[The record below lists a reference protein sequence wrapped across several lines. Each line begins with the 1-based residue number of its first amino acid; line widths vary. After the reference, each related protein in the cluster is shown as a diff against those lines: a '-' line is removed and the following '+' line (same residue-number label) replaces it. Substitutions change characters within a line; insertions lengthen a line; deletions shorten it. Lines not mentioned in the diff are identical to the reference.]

1 MSDTG
6 TFPGNAT
13 GIDPAATATGTR
25 LPVINPEALQA
36 ALEQVPEGR
45 EAAVRDLAAR
55 IDIADPG
62 SILRFGQEAQ
72 NRATLAADAMLEG
85 ARNREAGEA
94 GVTLSTLLGTLRGFD
109 MRGLAEK
116 PGFFARIFNKAG
128 AETAKVVQ
136 RYETIKGQVEEVGD
150 RLDGHRTKLLEDVEK
165 LERLYRATLDWFHA
179 LGDHIAAG
187 ETVLSARRPGGGTR
201 HGAGGRGRRQRG
213 GAAAAR
219 PARGAR
225 RAGTPGAR
233 PAADPAGGDA
243 GAALDPADPGERQG
257 AGGQDPERHR
267 QYRAALAQQLAQ
279 ALAIQTMREAGRTLK
294 EATDLTNQLLVGNAE
309 RLRQGN
315 LEART
320 QLKRGVFDI
329 EAVKRANAPSSPPS
343 RTACASPRDA
353 QAQRASATKELEKAE
368 GEIRRALL
376 AARASGTRP
385 GARPVASGGAGRRH
399 AQPGSIGT
407 EQEMV
412 AVARTHL
419 VPAQA
424 TFGRWRIAGAGA
436 LAGRPPL
443 PGRPSRDGHG
453 FPAS

>member
-1 MSDTG
+1 MSGTG
-6 TFPGNAT
+6 T
-13 GIDPAATATGTR
+13 TAGTR
-25 LPVINPEALQA
+25 LPVINSEALQA

-187 ETVLSARRPGGGTR
+187 ETVLVRVDQEAVPAMAREVEGGDSVAAQRLRDLRSARDELERRVHDLRLTR
-201 HGAGGRGRRQRG
+201 QVAMQ
-213 GAAAAR
+213 
-219 PARGAR
+219 
-225 RAGTPGAR
+225 
-233 PAADPAGGDA
+233 
-243 GAALDPADPGERQG
+243 ALPSIRLIQENDK
-257 AGGQDPERHR
+257 
-267 QYRAALAQQLAQ
+267 ALAAKIQSVIANTVPLWRQQLAQ

-294 EATDLTNQLLVGNAE
+294 EATDLTNDLLVGNAE

-320 QLKRGVFDI
+320 QLERGVFDI
-329 EAVKRANAPSSPPS
+329 EAVKRANASLVATIEDSL
-343 RTACASPRDA
+343 RIAQDA

-376 AARASGTRP
+376 AAK
-385 GARPVASGGAGRRH
+385 ASGGAG
-399 AQPGSIGT
+399 QGT
-407 EQEMV
+407 
-412 AVARTHL
+412 RT
-419 VPAQA
+419 
-424 TFGRWRIAGAGA
+424 G
-436 LAGRPPL
+436 
-443 PGRPSRDGHG
+443 
-453 FPAS
+453 

>member
-1 MSDTG
+1 MSGTG
-6 TFPGNAT
+6 TAT
-13 GIDPAATATGTR
+13 ETK
-25 LPVINPEALQA
+25 LPVISAEALQA

-45 EAAVRDLAAR
+45 EAAVRDLASR

-187 ETVLSARRPGGGTR
+187 ETVLKRVDQEAVPAMAREVEGGDSVAAQRLRDLRSARDELERRVHDLRLTR
-201 HGAGGRGRRQRG
+201 QVAMQ
-213 GAAAAR
+213 
-219 PARGAR
+219 
-225 RAGTPGAR
+225 
-233 PAADPAGGDA
+233 
-243 GAALDPADPGERQG
+243 ALPSIRLIQENDK
-257 AGGQDPERHR
+257 
-267 QYRAALAQQLAQ
+267 ALAAKIQSVIANTVPLWRQQLAQ

-294 EATDLTNQLLVGNAE
+294 EATDLTNDLLVGNAE

-320 QLKRGVFDI
+320 QLERGVFDI
-329 EAVKRANAPSSPPS
+329 EAVKRANASLVATIEDSL
-343 RTACASPRDA
+343 RIANEA

-376 AARASGTRP
+376 AAK
-385 GARPVASGGAGRRH
+385 ASGG
-399 AQPGSIGT
+399 PGQG
-407 EQEMV
+407 
-412 AVARTHL
+412 ART
-419 VPAQA
+419 
-424 TFGRWRIAGAGA
+424 G
-436 LAGRPPL
+436 
-443 PGRPSRDGHG
+443 
-453 FPAS
+453 

>member
-1 MSDTG
+1 MSG
-6 TFPGNAT
+6 
-13 GIDPAATATGTR
+13 TATTTGAK
-25 LPVINPEALQA
+25 LPVISAEALQA
-36 ALEQVPEGR
+36 ALEQPPEGR

-187 ETVLSARRPGGGTR
+187 ETVLVRVDQEAVPAMAREVEGGDSVAAQRLRDLRSARDELERRVHDLRLTR
-201 HGAGGRGRRQRG
+201 QVAMQ
-213 GAAAAR
+213 
-219 PARGAR
+219 
-225 RAGTPGAR
+225 
-233 PAADPAGGDA
+233 
-243 GAALDPADPGERQG
+243 ALPSIRLIQENDK
-257 AGGQDPERHR
+257 
-267 QYRAALAQQLAQ
+267 ALAAKIQSVIANTVPLWRQQLAQ

-294 EATDLTNQLLVGNAE
+294 EATDLTNDLLVGNAE

-320 QLKRGVFDI
+320 QLERGVFDI
-329 EAVKRANAPSSPPS
+329 EAVKRANASLVATIEDSL
-343 RTACASPRDA
+343 RIAQDA

-376 AARASGTRP
+376 AAK
-385 GARPVASGGAGRRH
+385 ASGGTGARAG
-399 AQPGSIGT
+399 
-407 EQEMV
+407 
-412 AVARTHL
+412 
-419 VPAQA
+419 
-424 TFGRWRIAGAGA
+424 
-436 LAGRPPL
+436 
-443 PGRPSRDGHG
+443 
-453 FPAS
+453 

>member
-1 MSDTG
+1 MSG
-6 TFPGNAT
+6 TET
-13 GIDPAATATGTR
+13 STGTR

-45 EAAVRDLAAR
+45 EAAVRELAAR

-85 ARNREAGEA
+85 ARNREAGDA

-116 PGFFARIFNKAG
+116 PGFFARLFNKAG
-128 AETAKVVQ
+128 VETAKVVQ

-187 ETVLSARRPGGGTR
+187 DTVLKRVDHDAVPAMAREVEGGDSVAAQRLRDLRSARDELERRVHDLRLTR
-201 HGAGGRGRRQRG
+201 QVAMQ
-213 GAAAAR
+213 
-219 PARGAR
+219 
-225 RAGTPGAR
+225 
-233 PAADPAGGDA
+233 
-243 GAALDPADPGERQG
+243 ALPSIRLIQENDK
-257 AGGQDPERHR
+257 
-267 QYRAALAQQLAQ
+267 ALAAKIQSVIANTVPLWRQQLAQ

-294 EATDLTNQLLVGNAE
+294 EATDLTNELLVGNAE

-320 QLKRGVFDI
+320 QLERGVFDI
-329 EAVKRANAPSSPPS
+329 EAVKRANASLVATIEDSL
-343 RTACASPRDA
+343 RIANDA

-376 AARASGTRP
+376 AAK
-385 GARPVASGGAGRRH
+385 ASGGAG
-399 AQPGSIGT
+399 QG
-407 EQEMV
+407 
-412 AVARTHL
+412 AR
-419 VPAQA
+419 
-424 TFGRWRIAGAGA
+424 
-436 LAGRPPL
+436 
-443 PGRPSRDGHG
+443 
-453 FPAS
+453 AS

>member
-1 MSDTG
+1 MSG
-6 TFPGNAT
+6 
-13 GIDPAATATGTR
+13 TATTTGAK
-25 LPVINPEALQA
+25 LPVISPEALQA

-187 ETVLSARRPGGGTR
+187 ETVLTRVDQEAVPAMAREVEGGDSVAAQRLRDLRSARDELERRVHDLRLTR
-201 HGAGGRGRRQRG
+201 QVAMQ
-213 GAAAAR
+213 
-219 PARGAR
+219 
-225 RAGTPGAR
+225 
-233 PAADPAGGDA
+233 
-243 GAALDPADPGERQG
+243 ALPSIRLIQENDK
-257 AGGQDPERHR
+257 
-267 QYRAALAQQLAQ
+267 ALAAKIQSVIANTVPLWRQQLAQ

-294 EATDLTNQLLVGNAE
+294 EATDLTNDLLVGNAE

-320 QLKRGVFDI
+320 QLERGVFDI
-329 EAVKRANAPSSPPS
+329 EAVKKANASLVATIEDSL
-343 RTACASPRDA
+343 RIAQDA

-376 AARASGTRP
+376 AAK
-385 GARPVASGGAGRRH
+385 ASGGPGQGARAG
-399 AQPGSIGT
+399 
-407 EQEMV
+407 
-412 AVARTHL
+412 
-419 VPAQA
+419 
-424 TFGRWRIAGAGA
+424 
-436 LAGRPPL
+436 
-443 PGRPSRDGHG
+443 
-453 FPAS
+453 